1 MSCFDLRKKVKGKNT
16 SSSDS
21 EITLLLVVEVGV
33 EKDGCI
39 SEKTLDK
46 NGRLT
51 TGRHY
56 VLLVRS
62 YLYY

>member
-1 MSCFDLRKKVKGKNT
+1 MLCFDLRKKVKGENT

-39 SEKTLDK
+39 SEKTLDIK
-46 NGRLT
+46 MADLQLAAIT
-51 TGRHY
+51 SC
-56 VLLVRS
+56 L
-62 YLYY
+62 